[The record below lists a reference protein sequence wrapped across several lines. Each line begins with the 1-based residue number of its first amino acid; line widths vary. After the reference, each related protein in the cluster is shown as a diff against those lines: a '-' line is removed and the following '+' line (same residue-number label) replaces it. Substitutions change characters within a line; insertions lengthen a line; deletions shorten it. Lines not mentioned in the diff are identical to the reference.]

1 MRVYCA
7 KSPDLTNDN
16 CGEENSVDSTRDEKV
31 DLGTLPPVSSPV
43 KTNSVSKALSMH
55 QKRSFVSCQVAKA
68 QRKIWCS
75 N

>member
-43 KTNSVSKALSMH
+43 KTNSVSKALSVH
-55 QKRSFVSCQVAKA
+55 QKRS
-68 QRKIWCS
+68 
-75 N
+75 

>member
-31 DLGTLPPVSSPV
+31 DLGKLPPVP
-43 KTNSVSKALSMH
+43 ALSRLIVF
-55 QKRSFVSCQVAKA
+55 QKRYLCTKKGAERAVK
-68 QRKIWCS
+68 
-75 N
+75 

>member
-43 KTNSVSKALSMH
+43 KTNSISKALSMH
-55 QKRSFVSCQVAKA
+55 QKRS
-68 QRKIWCS
+68 
-75 N
+75 

>member
-31 DLGTLPPVSSPV
+31 DLGKLPPVSSPV

-55 QKRSFVSCQVAKA
+55 QKRS
-68 QRKIWCS
+68 
-75 N
+75 